1 MESGN
6 GAEEAARTGHARTPP
21 RRPQCAETE
30 DGRDEEKAESQKCAA
45 GLISNSAKK
54 IST

>member
-6 GAEEAARTGHARTPP
+6 GAEEAARTGHSRTKSG
-21 RRPQCAETE
+21 ETE
-30 DGRDEEKAESQKCAA
+30 DGRDEETAESQKCAA
-45 GLISNSAKK
+45 GLISKSAKK